1 MLVDQQQFSSDQT
14 SRASNS
20 CQVSDFQGVGQT
32 STSHQ
37 VGIYLEFPGKV
48 RKFRGVDGRE
58 TKTHSTNDAQVNLGD
73 LRQAIEQQMSV
84 PKATSD
90 WGFPW
95 DVDGLLVPN
104 V

>member
-1 MLVDQQQFSSDQT
+1 MTKPPEPQIS
-14 SRASNS
+14 
-20 CQVSDFQGVGQT
+20 VGFLICKGLDK
-32 STSHQ
+32 HRLLIGRYLF
-37 VGIYLEFPGKV
+37 GISPKV
-48 RKFRGVDGRE
+48 RKFLGVDGRE
-58 TKTHSTNDAQVNLGD
+58 TKTHSTNDAKVNLGD

-90 WGFPW
+90 WVSL